1 MPGFVLTVFQ
11 KIIILFLMITAG
23 YFCAKRNLV
32 SEDGAKEMSSVL
44 FYVVT
49 PCVIISSLQ
58 SAIGRVSLFNLAVS
72 GALSAA
78 SFGIFI
84 ALSFLLFGREEKD
97 RRNLLR
103 FAAVYSNCG
112 FIGLPLVQGLIG
124 EKGVAYASIYIAVY
138 NLFVWTHGL
147 TMMGDSDG
155 KDRWKKLVFN
165 PGIIGL
171 AVGFSLY
178 AFSARLPGILL
189 EPINF
194 FSNLNTPLAMIV
206 IGVYIARV
214 PFRSM
219 FEDRCLYRLS
229 IYRLLLLPA
238 ICFAVFLPF
247 HVDRTVLLA
256 MLILNAAPAGANAVM
271 FAAQFGGD
279 TRLASRA
286 VALTTLFSMLTLP
299 IFPVLANLLCP

>member
-1 MPGFVLTVFQ
+1 MPEFVLTVVE
-11 KIIILFLMITAG
+11 KILILFLMITAG
-23 YFCAKRNLV
+23 YLCAKRNLV

-49 PCVIISSLQ
+49 PCVIVSSLQ
-58 SAIGRVSLFNLAVS
+58 SAIGEVSLFNLAVS
-72 GALSAA
+72 GGLSAV

-84 ALSFLLFGREEKD
+84 AVSLLLFRREGRE
-97 RRNLLR
+97 RQNLLR

-124 EKGVAYASIYIAVY
+124 EKGVAYASVYIAVF

-147 TMMGDSDG
+147 AIMGGGEG
-155 KDRWKKLVFN
+155 KGRWKKLVLN

-171 AVGFSLY
+171 AFGISLY
-178 AFSARLPGILL
+178 ALSVHLPGVLL
-189 EPINF
+189 GPVSF
-194 FSNLNTPLAMIV
+194 FSNVNTPLAMIV

-219 FEDRCLYRLS
+219 FEDQCLYRLS
-229 IYRLLLLPA
+229 FTRLLLLPA

-247 HVDRTVLLA
+247 HADRTVFLS
-256 MLILNAAPAGANAVM
+256 MLILNAAPVGANAVM

-279 TRLASRA
+279 TKLASRA

-299 IFPVLANLLCP
+299 VFPVLANLLYR